1 VPRSRAGLLQALR
14 GEADLQLGLVPQL
27 VLNGSGPSVC
37 RRATKGDELAPRSG
51 HGRLLL
57 CLSNGQPR
65 GHDAGS
71 LVKIVQ
77 LGRDPRAET
86 GARSVTRATAPGCLL
101 AGTSQAIGKRLCGRI
116 VGTSVA
122 PEYVPKHNSEL
133 SGNRGR
139 RPDDAVRLEIG
150 EEEVRD

>member
-1 VPRSRAGLLQALR
+1 
-14 GEADLQLGLVPQL
+14 
-27 VLNGSGPSVC
+27 
-37 RRATKGDELAPRSG
+37 
-51 HGRLLL
+51 
-57 CLSNGQPR
+57 
-65 GHDAGS
+65 
-71 LVKIVQ
+71 
-77 LGRDPRAET
+77 
-86 GARSVTRATAPGCLL
+86 LL